1 MAHKTIKFE
10 GLAELDKALA
20 KRLSMDA
27 VKRVVKQNGAELQAK
42 SQRNAKEFKGHY
54 EWKAGVGKVFVK
66 PTGALRESI
75 GIELEDGGMTAVVEP
90 TAEYA
95 AYVELGTRF
104 MEAQPYLKPAWEE
117 QKEQFKKDMNKL
129 VK

>member
-1 MAHKTIKFE
+1 MAHRTIKFE

-20 KRLSMDA
+20 KRLNMDA
-27 VKRVVKQNGAELQAK
+27 VKRVVEQNTAELQKRA
-42 SQRNAKEFKGHY
+42 QDNAPVDTGHL
-54 EWKAGVGKVFVK
+54 KD
-66 PTGALRESI
+66 SI
-75 GIELEDGGMTAVVEP
+75 GLELEDGGMTCVVEP

-104 MEAQPYLKPAWEE
+104 MGAQPYLKPAWEE
-117 QKEQFKKDMNKL
+117 QKEQFKLDLNKL

>member
-1 MAHKTIKFE
+1 MAHKVIKFE
-10 GLAELDKALA
+10 GLAELDKALT
-20 KRLSMDA
+20 KRLNMDA
-27 VKRVVKQNGAELQAK
+27 VKRVVKQNGAELQEK
-42 SQRNAKEFKGHY
+42 SQQKAPVDTGHL
-54 EWKAGVGKVFVK
+54 KD
-66 PTGALRESI
+66 SI

-95 AYVELGTRF
+95 AYVELGTRK

-117 QKEQFKKDMNKL
+117 QKEQFKKDLDKL